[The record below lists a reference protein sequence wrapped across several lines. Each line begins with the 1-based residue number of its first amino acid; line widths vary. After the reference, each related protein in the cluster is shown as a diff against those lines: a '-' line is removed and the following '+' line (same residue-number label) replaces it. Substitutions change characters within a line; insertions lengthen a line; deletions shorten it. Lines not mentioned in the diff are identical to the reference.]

1 MHPASFSD
9 RNNPQRTPEGTPP
22 VVSHQWPRG
31 AAYLSMP
38 GDVGNMKATETKPS
52 ENLNIVIVGH
62 VDHGKSTLLGRLY
75 ADTGSLP
82 DGKLEKVQAICKQ
95 QGKEFEYAF
104 LFDAF
109 LEEQEQGI
117 TIDTARTFF
126 MWKGRQ
132 YIIIDAP
139 GHKEFLKN
147 MISGAARAEAAL
159 LLIDALEGVKEQSK
173 KHGYLLSL
181 LGVRQ
186 FAVVVNKMDLVGYRQ
201 DVFDGIEKEYR
212 EFLGQF
218 KAVPAQFIPV
228 SAKLGDNIAN
238 RSQAMSWYSG
248 PTVLDTL
255 SAFQK
260 ETARSE
266 QPLRLS
272 VQDVY
277 KFDARRII
285 TGRITAGRLKVG
297 DHLVFSPSN
306 KRANIRTVEAFNIE
320 PQPTEGQAG
329 QSIGITLDEQI
340 FVERGEI
347 ASHQEHLPSVSTA
360 FRANLFW
367 LGKKPLEK
375 GRKYLLRVATKEVDC
390 EVASIHRII
399 DTMDLAQQQG
409 SNSVGKNQVAELT
422 LRTKAPVAF
431 DLSASFEATG
441 RFVLVDEYDIAGGGI
456 ITELVHDDQEFLR
469 EEARRRDFAWVKGEV
484 TVEDRAQ
491 QYGHRAAIVLITGG
505 RHTGKSFLARKL
517 EGRLVAD
524 GRHAYLLDGENLRRG
539 LDADLSEEER
549 GQTTEMARRYGE
561 VARLLID
568 TGLIVVSTTNPFGL
582 AYREASEAIR
592 TLVHPAPVIAVHM
605 SKIAEEPPPNTD
617 VVLTGPTDFD
627 AATARILDE
636 LKRRGVLAQAIG
648 AKPIF
653 QYSI

>member
-1 MHPASFSD
+1 MTTQS
-9 RNNPQRTPEGTPP
+9 
-22 VVSHQWPRG
+22 
-31 AAYLSMP
+31 
-38 GDVGNMKATETKPS
+38 TKPS

-218 KAVPAQFIPV
+218 KAVPSQFIPV

-238 RSQAMSWYSG
+238 RSEHMSWYSG
-248 PTVLDTL
+248 PTVLETL
-255 SAFQK
+255 GAFHK

-266 QPLRLS
+266 QPLRLP

-285 TGRITAGRLKVG
+285 TGRIAAGRLKVG

-320 PQPTEGQAG
+320 PQPTDGQAG
-329 QSIGITLDEQI
+329 QSIGLTLDEQI

-347 ASHQEHLPSVSTA
+347 ASHQDHLPLVSTA

-367 LGKKPLEK
+367 LGKRPLEK

-390 EVASIHRII
+390 EIASIHRII

-409 SNSVGKNQVAELT
+409 SNTVSKNQVAELT
-422 LRTKAPVAF
+422 LRTKVPVAF

-469 EEARRRDFAWVKGEV
+469 EEARRRDFAWIKGEV

-491 QYGHRAAIVLITGG
+491 QYGHRAAVVLITGG

-517 EGRLVAD
+517 EARLVAD

-561 VARLLID
+561 VARLLTD
-568 TGLIVVSTTNPFGL
+568 TGLIVVSTTNPFGP
-582 AYREASEAIR
+582 AYREASQAIR
-592 TLVHPAPVIAVHM
+592 TLVHPVPVIAVHM
-605 SKIAEEPPPNTD
+605 SKTAEEPPQNTD
-617 VVLTGPTDFD
+617 VVLSGPTDFD

-636 LKRRGVLAQAIG
+636 LKQRGVLAQAIG

>member
-1 MHPASFSD
+1 MDTCSGGMSTAKS
-9 RNNPQRTPEGTPP
+9 
-22 VVSHQWPRG
+22 
-31 AAYLSMP
+31 
-38 GDVGNMKATETKPS
+38 S
-52 ENLNIVIVGH
+52 EHLNIVIVGH

-82 DGKLEKVQAICKQ
+82 DGKLEKVQAICRQ

-126 MWKGRQ
+126 NWKGRQ

-159 LLIDALEGVKEQSK
+159 LLIDAL
-173 KHGYLLSL
+173 
-181 LGVRQ
+181 
-186 FAVVVNKMDLVGYRQ
+186 VNKMDLVGYRQ
-201 DVFDGIEKEYR
+201 DVFEGIEKEYR

-218 KAVPAQFIPV
+218 GANPEWIVPV

-238 RSQAMSWYSG
+238 RSQAMAWYQG

-255 SAFQK
+255 STFKK
-260 ETARSE
+260 EMVRVE
-266 QPLRLS
+266 QPLRFP

-277 KFDARRII
+277 KFDARRILA
-285 TGRITAGRLKVG
+285 GRITAGRLKIG

-306 KRANIRTVEAFNIE
+306 KRANIRTIEAFNIE
-320 PQPTEGQAG
+320 PVPTSGEAG
-329 QSIGITLDEQI
+329 HSVGITLDEQI

-347 ASHQEHLPSVSTA
+347 ATHQERLPLVSTA
-360 FRANLFW
+360 FKANLFW
-367 LGKKPLEK
+367 LGKQPLEE
-375 GRKYLLRVATKEVDC
+375 GRRYLLRVATREVEC
-390 EVASIHRII
+390 EVAAIHRII
-399 DTMDLAQQQG
+399 DTMDLSQQQG
-409 SNSVGKNQVAELT
+409 SKTVSRNQVAELT
-422 LRTKAPVAF
+422 LRAKAPIAF
-431 DLSASFEATG
+431 DLSSSFEATG

-456 ITELVHDDQEFLR
+456 VTEMIRDDQEVLR

-484 TVEDRAQ
+484 GIEERAQ
-491 QYGHRAAIVLITGG
+491 QYGHRAAIVLISGG
-505 RHTGKSFLARKL
+505 RHTGKSFLAKSL
-517 EGRLVAD
+517 EARLVAD

-539 LDADLSEEER
+539 LDADLAEGQR
-549 GQTTEMARRYGE
+549 GQTMEMARRYGE
-561 VARLLID
+561 VARLLAD

-582 AYREASEAIR
+582 DYAEAAQSIK
-592 TLVHPAPVIAVHM
+592 TLVHPTPVISIHM
-605 SKIAEEPPPNTD
+605 SKLPEEPPANAD
-617 VVLTGPTDFD
+617 IVFSGPADFD
-627 AATARILDE
+627 AATRRILDE

-648 AKPIF
+648 AKPTF

>member
-1 MHPASFSD
+1 ME
-9 RNNPQRTPEGTPP
+9 NQT
-22 VVSHQWPRG
+22 Q
-31 AAYLSMP
+31 
-38 GDVGNMKATETKPS
+38 KPS
-52 ENLNIVIVGH
+52 ESLNIVIVGH

-82 DGKLEKVQAICKQ
+82 DGKLEKVQAICRQ

-126 MWKGRQ
+126 GWKGRH

-147 MISGAARAEAAL
+147 MISGAARAEGAL

-218 KAVPAQFIPV
+218 KAVPQQIIPV

-238 RSQAMSWYSG
+238 RSERMPWYSG
-248 PTVLDTL
+248 PTVLDAL
-255 SAFQK
+255 SAFRK
-260 ETARSE
+260 EPERYE
-266 QPLRLS
+266 QPLRLP

-285 TGRITAGRLKVG
+285 AGRVTAGRLKVG
-297 DHLVFSPSN
+297 DSLVFSPSN
-306 KRANIRTVEAFNIE
+306 KRATIRSIEAFNSD
-320 PQPTEGQAG
+320 PSPVEGHAG
-329 QSIGITLDEQI
+329 QSVGVTLDEQI

-347 ASHQEHLPSVSTA
+347 VSHQEQLPLVSTA
-360 FRANLFW
+360 FRANVFW
-367 LGKKPLEK
+367 LGRKPLE
-375 GRKYLLRVATKEVDC
+375 RARRYQLRVATREVDC
-390 EVASIHRII
+390 EVATIHRII

-409 SNSVGKNQVAELT
+409 SSVVSKNQVAELT
-422 LRTKAPVAF
+422 IRAKTPVAF
-431 DLSASFEATG
+431 DLSASFESTG

-456 ITELVHDDQEFLR
+456 VTELVHDDQEFLR
-469 EEARRRDFAWVKGEV
+469 EEARQRDFAWVKGAV
-484 TVEDRAQ
+484 GVEGRAQ
-491 QYGHRAAIVLITGG
+491 QYGHRAAIVLVTGG
-505 RHTGKSFLARKL
+505 RHTGKSFLARTI
-517 EGRLVAD
+517 EARLVAD
-524 GRHAYLLDGENLRRG
+524 GRHAYLLDGGNLRRG
-539 LDADLSEEER
+539 LDADLSEGER
-549 GQTTEMARRYGE
+549 GQATEMARRYGE
-561 VARLLID
+561 VARLLVD
-568 TGLIVVSTTNPFGL
+568 TGLIVVSTTNPFGM
-582 AYREASEAIR
+582 AYAEAAQAIR
-592 TLVHPAPVIAVHM
+592 TLVHPVPVIAIHM
-605 SKIAEEPPPNTD
+605 SKTPEEVPPNTD
-617 VVLTGPTDFD
+617 IVLSGPADFD
-627 AATARILDE
+627 AATRRILEE

-648 AKPIF
+648 AKPTF

>member
-1 MHPASFSD
+1 M
-9 RNNPQRTPEGTPP
+9 GTAK
-22 VVSHQWPRG
+22 S
-31 AAYLSMP
+31 
-38 GDVGNMKATETKPS
+38 S

-82 DGKLEKVQAICKQ
+82 DGKLEKVQAICRQ

-126 MWKGRQ
+126 MWKGRH

-201 DVFDGIEKEYR
+201 DVFEGIEKEYR
-212 EFLGQF
+212 EFLAQF
-218 KAVPAQFIPV
+218 GAVPERIIPV
-228 SAKLGDNIAN
+228 SAKMGDNIAN
-238 RSQAMSWYSG
+238 RSGTMPWYQG

-255 SAFQK
+255 SLFKK

-266 QPLRLS
+266 QPLRFP

-285 TGRITAGRLKVG
+285 AGRIRPGRLKIG

-306 KRANIRTVEAFNIE
+306 KRANIRSIEAFNVE
-320 PQPTEGQAG
+320 PVLTGAEAG
-329 QSIGITLDEQI
+329 QSVGITLDEQI
-340 FVERGEI
+340 FVERGEV
-347 ASHQEHLPSVSTA
+347 ATHQEQLPLVSTA
-360 FRANLFW
+360 FKANLFW
-367 LGKKPLEK
+367 LGKQPLEQ
-375 GRKYLLRVATKEVDC
+375 GRRYLLRVAT
-390 EVASIHRII
+390 RII
-399 DTMDLAQQQG
+399 DTMDLNQQSG
-409 SNSVGKNQVAELT
+409 SNKVARNQVGELT

-441 RFVLVDEYDIAGGGI
+441 RFVLVDDYDIAGGGI
-456 ITELVHDDQEFLR
+456 VTEMIRDDQEFLR

-484 TVEDRAQ
+484 GIEERAQ

-505 RHTGKSFLARKL
+505 RHTGKSFLAKKL
-517 EGRLVAD
+517 EARLVAD

-539 LDADLSEEER
+539 LDADLAEGER
-549 GQTTEMARRYGE
+549 SQTMEMARRYGE
-561 VARLLID
+561 VARLLAD
-568 TGLIVVSTTNPFGL
+568 TGLIVISTTNPFGM
-582 AYREASEAIR
+582 AYAEAAQAIR
-592 TLVHPAPVIAVHM
+592 TLVHPTPVISIQM
-605 SKIAEEPPPNTD
+605 STLSDEASTNAD
-617 VVLTGPTDFD
+617 LVFTGPADFD
-627 AATARILDE
+627 AATKSILDE
-636 LKRRGVLAQAIG
+636 LRRRGVLAQAIG
-648 AKPIF
+648 AKPTF

>member
-1 MHPASFSD
+1 MNSTA
-9 RNNPQRTPEGTPP
+9 
-22 VVSHQWPRG
+22 VS
-31 AAYLSMP
+31 S
-38 GDVGNMKATETKPS
+38 KPS
-52 ENLNIVIVGH
+52 ESLNIVIVGH

-82 DGKLEKVQAICKQ
+82 DGKLEKVQAICRQ

-126 MWKGRQ
+126 IWKGRQ

-186 FAVVVNKMDLVGYRQ
+186 FAVAVNKMDLVGYRQ
-201 DVFDGIEKEYR
+201 DVFEGIEKEYR

-218 KAVPAQFIPV
+218 GAVPEQIIPV

-238 RSQAMSWYSG
+238 RSQAMAWYKG
-248 PTVLDTL
+248 PTVLDIL
-255 SAFQK
+255 SLFKK
-260 ETARSE
+260 ETVRSE
-266 QPLRLS
+266 QPLRFP

-277 KFDARRII
+277 KFDARRILA
-285 TGRITAGRLKVG
+285 GRIAAGRLKIG

-306 KRANIRTVEAFNIE
+306 KRANVRSIEAFNIE
-320 PQPTEGQAG
+320 PVPTAAEAG
-329 QSIGITLDEQI
+329 HSVGITLDEQI

-347 ASHQEHLPSVSTA
+347 ATHQDQLPLVSTG
-360 FRANLFW
+360 FKANLFW
-367 LGKKPLEK
+367 LGKRPLEK
-375 GRKYLLRVATKEVDC
+375 NRKYLLRVATKEVDC
-390 EVASIHRII
+390 EVAAIHRII
-399 DTMDLAQQQG
+399 DTMDLSQQQG
-409 SNSVGKNQVAELT
+409 STAVNRNQVAELT
-422 LRTKAPVAF
+422 LRTKTPVAF
-431 DLSASFEATG
+431 DLSSSFEATG
-441 RFVLVDEYDIAGGGI
+441 RFVLVDDYDIAGGGI
-456 ITELVHDDQEFLR
+456 VTEMVRDDQEFLR

-484 TVEDRAQ
+484 GIEERAQ

-505 RHTGKSFLARKL
+505 RHTGKSFLAKRL
-517 EGRLVAD
+517 EARLVAD

-539 LDADLSEEER
+539 LDADLSDGER

-561 VARLLID
+561 VARLLAD
-568 TGLIVVSTTNPFGL
+568 TGLIVVSTTNPFGMG
-582 AYREASEAIR
+582 YIEAAQAIR
-592 TLVHPAPVIAVHM
+592 TLVHPTPVISVHM
-605 SKIAEEPPPNTD
+605 SKAPEEVLPNAEI
-617 VVLTGPTDFD
+617 VLSGPTDFD
-627 AATARILDE
+627 AATKRILDE

-648 AKPIF
+648 AKPTF

>member
-1 MHPASFSD
+1 M
-9 RNNPQRTPEGTPP
+9 Q
-22 VVSHQWPRG
+22 V
-31 AAYLSMP
+31 
-38 GDVGNMKATETKPS
+38 NMTKPS

-568 TGLIVVSTTNPFGL
+568 TGLIVVSTTNPFGM

-605 SKIAEEPPPNTD
+605 SKTAEEPPPNTD

-648 AKPIF
+648 AKPVF

>member
-1 MHPASFSD
+1 M
-9 RNNPQRTPEGTPP
+9 GTAK
-22 VVSHQWPRG
+22 S
-31 AAYLSMP
+31 
-38 GDVGNMKATETKPS
+38 S

-82 DGKLEKVQAICKQ
+82 DGKLEKVQAICRQ

-126 MWKGRQ
+126 MWKGRH

-201 DVFDGIEKEYR
+201 DVFEGIEKEYR
-212 EFLGQF
+212 EFLAQF
-218 KAVPAQFIPV
+218 GAVPERIIPV
-228 SAKLGDNIAN
+228 SAKMGDNIAN
-238 RSQAMSWYSG
+238 RSGTMPWYQG

-255 SAFQK
+255 SLFKK

-266 QPLRLS
+266 QPLRFP

-285 TGRITAGRLKVG
+285 AGRITAGRLKIG

-306 KRANIRTVEAFNIE
+306 KRANIRSIEAFNVE
-320 PQPTEGQAG
+320 PVLTGAEAG
-329 QSIGITLDEQI
+329 QSVGITLDEQI
-340 FVERGEI
+340 FVERGEV
-347 ASHQEHLPSVSTA
+347 ATHQEQLPLVSTA
-360 FRANLFW
+360 FKANLFW
-367 LGKKPLEK
+367 LGKQPLEQ
-375 GRKYLLRVATKEVDC
+375 GRRYLLRVATREVEC
-390 EVASIHRII
+390 EVAAIHRII
-399 DTMDLAQQQG
+399 DTMDLTQQSG
-409 SNSVGKNQVAELT
+409 SNKVARNQVGELT

-441 RFVLVDEYDIAGGGI
+441 RFVLVDDYDIAGGGI
-456 ITELVHDDQEFLR
+456 VTEMIRDDQEFLR

-484 TVEDRAQ
+484 GIEERAQ

-505 RHTGKSFLARKL
+505 RHTGKSFLAKKL
-517 EGRLVAD
+517 EARLVAD

-539 LDADLSEEER
+539 LDADLAEGER
-549 GQTTEMARRYGE
+549 SQTMEMARRYGE
-561 VARLLID
+561 VARLLAD
-568 TGLIVVSTTNPFGL
+568 TGLIVVSTTNPFGM
-582 AYREASEAIR
+582 AYAEAAQAIR
-592 TLVHPAPVIAVHM
+592 TLVHPTPVISIQM
-605 SKIAEEPPPNTD
+605 STLSDEASTNAD
-617 VVLTGPTDFD
+617 LVFSGPADFD
-627 AATARILDE
+627 AATKSILDE
-636 LKRRGVLAQAIG
+636 LKRRGVLAHAIG
-648 AKPIF
+648 AKPTF

>member
-1 MHPASFSD
+1 MTTTA
-9 RNNPQRTPEGTPP
+9 
-22 VVSHQWPRG
+22 
-31 AAYLSMP
+31 
-38 GDVGNMKATETKPS
+38 TKPS

-201 DVFDGIEKEYR
+201 DVFKGIEKEYR
-212 EFLGQF
+212 EFLEQF
-218 KAVPAQFIPV
+218 KAVPSQFIPV

-238 RSQAMSWYSG
+238 RSEQMPWYSG
-248 PTVLDTL
+248 STVLETL

-260 ETARSE
+260 EAARSE
-266 QPLRLS
+266 QPLRLP

-329 QSIGITLDEQI
+329 QSIGVTLDEQI

-347 ASHQEHLPSVSTA
+347 ASLQEHLPLVSTA

-367 LGKKPLEK
+367 LGKRPLEK

-390 EVASIHRII
+390 EVATIHRII

-409 SNSVGKNQVAELT
+409 SNAVSKNQVAELT

-431 DLSASFEATG
+431 DLSASFDATG

-469 EEARRRDFAWVKGEV
+469 EEARRRDFAWIKGEV

-491 QYGHRAAIVLITGG
+491 QYGHRAAVVLITGG

-561 VARLLID
+561 VARLLTD

-582 AYREASEAIR
+582 AYREASQAIR

-605 SKIAEEPPPNTD
+605 SKSEEEPPANTD
-617 VVLTGPTDFD
+617 VVLSGPTDFD

-648 AKPIF
+648 AKPVF

>member
-1 MHPASFSD
+1 MS
-9 RNNPQRTPEGTPP
+9 NLTPD
-22 VVSHQWPRG
+22 S
-31 AAYLSMP
+31 
-38 GDVGNMKATETKPS
+38 KPS
-52 ENLNIVIVGH
+52 ESLNIVIVGH

-82 DGKLEKVQAICKQ
+82 DGKLEKVQAICRQ

-126 MWKGRQ
+126 IWKGRQ

-186 FAVVVNKMDLVGYRQ
+186 FAVVVNKMDLVDYRQ

-218 KAVPAQFIPV
+218 KAVPECIIPV

-238 RSQAMSWYSG
+238 RSTNMAWYTG
-248 PTVLDTL
+248 PTVLDQL
-255 SAFQK
+255 SHFKK
-260 ETARSE
+260 EAAQSE
-266 QPLRLS
+266 QPLRFP

-285 TGRITAGRLKVG
+285 AGRITAGKLKVG

-306 KRANIRTVEAFNIE
+306 KRANIRSVEAFNID
-320 PQPTEGQAG
+320 PPPTEGYAG

-347 ASHQEHLPSVSTA
+347 ATHQDQLPSVSTA

-367 LGKKPLEK
+367 LGKRPLER
-375 GRKYLLRVATKEVDC
+375 GRKYQLRVANKEVDC
-390 EVASIHRII
+390 EVATIHRII

-409 SNSVGKNQVAELT
+409 STTVNKNQVAELT
-422 LRTKAPVAF
+422 LRTKTPVAF

-456 ITELVHDDQEFLR
+456 VTELIHDDQEFLR

-484 TVEDRAQ
+484 GVEDRAR
-491 QYGHRAAIVLITGG
+491 QYGHRAAIVLFTGG
-505 RHTGKSFLARKL
+505 RHTGKSLLARQL

-539 LDADLSEEER
+539 LDADLTDEER
-549 GQTTEMARRYGE
+549 GQTDEMARRYGE

-568 TGLIVVSTTNPFGL
+568 TGLIVVSTTNPFGVH
-582 AYREASEAIR
+582 YKEAVQAIR

-605 SKIAEEPPPNTD
+605 SKTSEEPPQNTD
-617 VVLTGPTDFD
+617 IVLSGPTDLD
-627 AATARILDE
+627 KATRQIMEE
-636 LKRRGVLAQAIG
+636 LKRRGVLAEAIG
-648 AKPIF
+648 AKPTF

>member
-1 MHPASFSD
+1 M
-9 RNNPQRTPEGTPP
+9 GTAK
-22 VVSHQWPRG
+22 S
-31 AAYLSMP
+31 
-38 GDVGNMKATETKPS
+38 S

-82 DGKLEKVQAICKQ
+82 DGKLEKVQAICRQ

-126 MWKGRQ
+126 MWKGRY

-201 DVFDGIEKEYR
+201 DVFEGIEKEYR
-212 EFLGQF
+212 EFLAQF
-218 KAVPAQFIPV
+218 GAVPERIIPV

-238 RSQAMSWYSG
+238 RSSTMPWYQG

-255 SAFQK
+255 SLFKK
-260 ETARSE
+260 ETARPE
-266 QPLRLS
+266 QPLRFP

-285 TGRITAGRLKVG
+285 AGRITAGRLKIG

-306 KRANIRTVEAFNIE
+306 KRANIRSIEAFNVE
-320 PQPTEGQAG
+320 PVLTGAEAG
-329 QSIGITLDEQI
+329 QSVGITLDEQI
-340 FVERGEI
+340 FVERGEV
-347 ASHQEHLPSVSTA
+347 ATHQEQLPLVSTA
-360 FRANLFW
+360 FKANLFW
-367 LGKKPLEK
+367 LGKQPLEQ
-375 GRKYLLRVATKEVDC
+375 GRRYLLRVATREVEC
-390 EVASIHRII
+390 EVAAVHRII
-399 DTMDLAQQQG
+399 DTMDLNQQSG
-409 SNSVGKNQVAELT
+409 SNKVARNQVGELT

-441 RFVLVDEYDIAGGGI
+441 RFVLVDDYDIAGGGI
-456 ITELVHDDQEFLR
+456 VTEMIRDDQEFLR

-484 TVEDRAQ
+484 GIEERAQ

-505 RHTGKSFLARKL
+505 RHTGKSFLAKKL
-517 EGRLVAD
+517 EARLVAD

-539 LDADLSEEER
+539 LDADLAEGER
-549 GQTTEMARRYGE
+549 SQTMEMARRYGE
-561 VARLLID
+561 VARLLAD
-568 TGLIVVSTTNPFGL
+568 TGLIVVSTTNPFGM
-582 AYREASEAIR
+582 AYAEAAQAIR
-592 TLVHPAPVIAVHM
+592 TLVHPTPVISIQM
-605 SKIAEEPPPNTD
+605 STLSDEASTNAD
-617 VVLTGPTDFD
+617 LVFSGPADFD
-627 AATARILDE
+627 AATKSILDE
-636 LKRRGVLAQAIG
+636 LKRRGVLAHAIG
-648 AKPIF
+648 AKPTF

>member
-1 MHPASFSD
+1 MKMTMS
-9 RNNPQRTPEGTPP
+9 EIKPP
-22 VVSHQWPRG
+22 
-31 AAYLSMP
+31 
-38 GDVGNMKATETKPS
+38 

-218 KAVPAQFIPV
+218 KAVPSQFIPV

-238 RSQAMSWYSG
+238 RSTTMPWYSG
-248 PTVLDTL
+248 STVLDTL
-255 SAFQK
+255 GAFSK
-260 ETARSE
+260 EAARAE

-329 QSIGITLDEQI
+329 QSIGVTLDEQI

-367 LGKKPLEK
+367 LGKRPLEK

-390 EVASIHRII
+390 EVALIHRII

-409 SNSVGKNQVAELT
+409 SSTVNKNQVAELT

-491 QYGHRAAIVLITGG
+491 QYGHRAAVVLITGG
-505 RHTGKSFLARKL
+505 RHAGKSFLARKL

-549 GQTTEMARRYGE
+549 GQSTEMARRYGE
-561 VARLLID
+561 VARLLTD

-582 AYREASEAIR
+582 AYREASQAIR

-605 SKIAEEPPPNTD
+605 SRTEEAPPPNTD
-617 VVLTGPTDFD
+617 VVLSGPTDFD

>member
-1 MHPASFSD
+1 MSTTTAAS
-9 RNNPQRTPEGTPP
+9 
-22 VVSHQWPRG
+22 
-31 AAYLSMP
+31 
-38 GDVGNMKATETKPS
+38 KPS

-82 DGKLEKVQAICKQ
+82 DGKLEKVQAICRQ

-126 MWKGRQ
+126 IWKGRQ

-218 KAVPAQFIPV
+218 KAVPERIIPV
-228 SAKLGDNIAN
+228 SAKMGDNIAN
-238 RSQAMSWYSG
+238 RSDKMPWYDG

-255 SAFQK
+255 SLFKK
-260 ETARSE
+260 EAARSE
-266 QPLRLS
+266 QPLRLPI
-272 VQDVY
+272 QDVY

-285 TGRITAGRLKVG
+285 TGRITAGKLKVG
-297 DHLVFSPSN
+297 DQLVFSPSN
-306 KRANIRTVEAFNIE
+306 KRANIRSIEAFNID
-320 PQPTEGQAG
+320 PPLTEMQAG
-329 QSIGITLDEQI
+329 QSVGITLDEQI
-340 FVERGEI
+340 FVERGEV
-347 ASHQEHLPSVSTA
+347 ATHPEALPLVSTA

-367 LGKKPLEK
+367 LGKRPLER
-375 GRKYLLRVATKEVDC
+375 GRKYQLRVATKEVDC
-390 EVASIHRII
+390 EVSAIHRII

-409 SNSVGKNQVAELT
+409 SATVNKNQVAELT

-456 ITELVHDDQEFLR
+456 VIELVHDDQESLR

-484 TVEDRAQ
+484 GLEDRAQ
-491 QYGHRAAIVLITGG
+491 QYGHRPAIVLFTGG
-505 RHTGKSFLARKL
+505 RHTGKSFLAKRL
-517 EGRLVAD
+517 ETRLVAD
-524 GRHAYLLDGENLRRG
+524 GRHAYLLDGENLWRG
-539 LDADLSEEER
+539 LDADLTEEER
-549 GQTTEMARRYGE
+549 GQTDEMARRYGE

-582 AYREASEAIR
+582 AYKEAAQAIR

-605 SKIAEEPPPNTD
+605 TKTNEEPPPNTD
-617 VVLTGPTDFD
+617 IIFSGPTDFD
-627 AATARILDE
+627 EATRRIMEE
-636 LKRRGVLAQAIG
+636 LKKRGVLAQAIG
-648 AKPIF
+648 AKPTF

>member
-1 MHPASFSD
+1 MKM
-9 RNNPQRTPEGTPP
+9 TPT
-22 VVSHQWPRG
+22 
-31 AAYLSMP
+31 
-38 GDVGNMKATETKPS
+38 DTKPS

-82 DGKLEKVQAICKQ
+82 DGKLEKVQAICNQ

-159 LLIDALEGVKEQSK
+159 LLIDALEGVREQSK

-218 KAVPAQFIPV
+218 KAVPSQFIPV

-238 RSQAMSWYSG
+238 RSDQMPWYSG
-248 PTVLDTL
+248 STVLETL
-255 SAFQK
+255 GAFQK
-260 ETARSE
+260 EAARSE

-285 TGRITAGRLKVG
+285 AGRIVAGRLQVG

-320 PQPTEGQAG
+320 PPPTEGQAG
-329 QSIGITLDEQI
+329 QSIGVTLDEQI

-367 LGKKPLEK
+367 LGKRPLEK
-375 GRKYLLRVATKEVDC
+375 ERKYLLRVATKEVDC

-409 SNSVGKNQVAELT
+409 SNTVNKNQVAELT
-422 LRTKAPVAF
+422 LRTKTPVAF

-491 QYGHRAAIVLITGG
+491 QYGHRAAVVLITGG
-505 RHTGKSFLARKL
+505 RYTGKSFLARNL

-539 LDADLSEEER
+539 LDADLSDEER

-561 VARLLID
+561 VARLLTD

-582 AYREASEAIR
+582 AYREASQAIR

-605 SKIAEEPPPNTD
+605 SKSEEEPPPNTD
-617 VVLTGPTDFD
+617 VILSGPTDFD

-648 AKPIF
+648 AKPVF

>member
-1 MHPASFSD
+1 MD
-9 RNNPQRTPEGTPP
+9 NQT
-22 VVSHQWPRG
+22 Q
-31 AAYLSMP
+31 
-38 GDVGNMKATETKPS
+38 KPS

-218 KAVPAQFIPV
+218 KAVPSQFIPV

-238 RSQAMSWYSG
+238 RSEQMPWYSG
-248 PTVLDTL
+248 PTVLETL
-255 SAFQK
+255 GAFRK
-260 ETARSE
+260 EAARSE
-266 QPLRLS
+266 QPLRLP

-285 TGRITAGRLKVG
+285 TGRIAAGRLKVG

-329 QSIGITLDEQI
+329 QSIGVTLDEQI

-347 ASHQEHLPSVSTA
+347 AAHQEHLPSVSTA

-367 LGKKPLEK
+367 LGKRPLEK

-409 SNSVGKNQVAELT
+409 SNTVNKNQVAELT

-491 QYGHRAAIVLITGG
+491 QYGHRAAVVLITGG
-505 RHTGKSFLARKL
+505 RHTGKSLLARNL

-539 LDADLSEEER
+539 LDADLSEAER

-561 VARLLID
+561 VARLLTD

-582 AYREASEAIR
+582 AYQEASQVIR

-605 SKIAEEPPPNTD
+605 SKTEEEPPPNTD
-617 VVLTGPTDFD
+617 VVLSGPTDFD

-648 AKPIF
+648 AKPVF

>member
-1 MHPASFSD
+1 MIQA
-9 RNNPQRTPEGTPP
+9 NNK
-22 VVSHQWPRG
+22 S
-31 AAYLSMP
+31 
-38 GDVGNMKATETKPS
+38 S
-52 ENLNIVIVGH
+52 EHLNIVIVGH

-82 DGKLEKVQAICKQ
+82 DGKLEKVQAICRQ

-126 MWKGRQ
+126 TWKGRQ

-201 DVFDGIEKEYR
+201 EVFEGIEKEYR

-218 KAVPAQFIPV
+218 KAVPERIIPV
-228 SAKLGDNIAN
+228 SAKLGDNIVS
-238 RSQAMSWYSG
+238 RSENMSWYSG

-255 SAFQK
+255 SLFQK

-266 QPLRLS
+266 QPLRLP

-285 TGRITAGRLKVG
+285 AGRIAAGRLKVG
-297 DHLVFSPSN
+297 DQLVFSPSN
-306 KRANIRTVEAFNIE
+306 KRANIKSVEAFNVE
-320 PQPTEGQAG
+320 PVPTEAHAG
-329 QSIGITLDEQI
+329 ESVGITLDEQI
-340 FVERGEI
+340 FVERGEV
-347 ASHQEHLPSVSTA
+347 ASHQGELPLVSTA
-360 FRANLFW
+360 FRVNLFW
-367 LGKKPLEK
+367 LGRRPLER
-375 GRKYLLRVATKEVDC
+375 GRKYILRVATKEVDC
-390 EVASIHRII
+390 EVATIHRII
-399 DTMDLAQQQG
+399 DTMDLNQQQG
-409 SNSVGKNQVAELT
+409 GESVGKNQVAELT

-431 DLSASFEATG
+431 DLSSSFEGTG

-456 ITELVHDDQEFLR
+456 VTEMIRDDQEFLR

-484 TVEDRAQ
+484 GIEERAQ
-491 QYGHRAAIVLITGG
+491 QFGHRAAIVLVTGG
-505 RHTGKSFLARKL
+505 RHTGKSFLAKKL
-517 EGRLVAD
+517 EARLVAD

-539 LDADLSEEER
+539 LDADLSETER
-549 GQTTEMARRYGE
+549 SQTAEMARRYGE

-582 AYREASEAIR
+582 AYAEAVQAIR

-605 SKIAEEPPPNTD
+605 SKAPEEPPPGTD
-617 VVLTGPTDFD
+617 IALSGPTDFD
-627 AATARILDE
+627 AATREILDE

-648 AKPIF
+648 AKPTF

>member
-1 MHPASFSD
+1 MSSTA
-9 RNNPQRTPEGTPP
+9 
-22 VVSHQWPRG
+22 VS
-31 AAYLSMP
+31 A
-38 GDVGNMKATETKPS
+38 KPS

-126 MWKGRQ
+126 IWKGRQ

-201 DVFDGIEKEYR
+201 DVFDRIEKEYR

-218 KAVPAQFIPV
+218 GAIPDRIIPV

-238 RSQAMSWYSG
+238 RGQSMPWYIG

-255 SAFQK
+255 SLFKK

-266 QPLRLS
+266 QPLRFS

-285 TGRITAGRLKVG
+285 AGRIAAGRLKIG

-306 KRANIRTVEAFNIE
+306 KRANIRSVEAFNVE
-320 PQPTEGQAG
+320 PVPTGAEAG
-329 QSIGITLDEQI
+329 QSVGITLDEQI

-347 ASHQEHLPSVSTA
+347 ASHQEHLPLVSTA
-360 FRANLFW
+360 IRANLFW
-367 LGKKPLEK
+367 LGRRPLEK
-375 GRKYLLRVATKEVDC
+375 GRKYVLRVATKEVDC
-390 EVASIHRII
+390 EVAAIHRII
-399 DTMDLAQQQG
+399 DTMDLNQQQG
-409 SNSVGKNQVAELT
+409 GASVARNQVAELT
-422 LRTKAPVAF
+422 IRTKAPVAF
-431 DLSASFEATG
+431 DLSASFETTG

-456 ITELVHDDQEFLR
+456 VTEMVHDDQEFLR

-484 TVEDRAQ
+484 GIEERAQ
-491 QYGHRAAIVLITGG
+491 QYGHRAAIVLVTGG
-505 RHTGKSFLARKL
+505 RHTGKSFLAKKL
-517 EGRLVAD
+517 EAQLVAD

-539 LDADLSEEER
+539 LDADLTEIER
-549 GQTTEMARRYGE
+549 GKTTEMARRYGE

-568 TGLIVVSTTNPFGL
+568 TGLIVVSTTNPFGMG
-582 AYREASEAIR
+582 YIEAAQAIR

-605 SKIAEEPPPNTD
+605 SKTPEEVPPNTD
-617 VVLTGPTDFD
+617 IVLSGPSDFD
-627 AATARILDE
+627 AATRRILEE

-648 AKPIF
+648 AKPTF

>member
-1 MHPASFSD
+1 M
-9 RNNPQRTPEGTPP
+9 GTAK
-22 VVSHQWPRG
+22 S
-31 AAYLSMP
+31 
-38 GDVGNMKATETKPS
+38 S

-82 DGKLEKVQAICKQ
+82 DGKLEKVQAICRQ

-126 MWKGRQ
+126 MWKGRH

-201 DVFDGIEKEYR
+201 DVFEGIEKEYR
-212 EFLGQF
+212 EFLAQF
-218 KAVPAQFIPV
+218 GAVPERIIPV
-228 SAKLGDNIAN
+228 SAKMGDNIAN
-238 RSQAMSWYSG
+238 RSGTMPWYQG

-255 SAFQK
+255 SLFKK
-260 ETARSE
+260 ETARPE
-266 QPLRLS
+266 QPLRFP

-285 TGRITAGRLKVG
+285 AGRITAGRLKIG

-306 KRANIRTVEAFNIE
+306 KRANIRSIEAFNVE
-320 PQPTEGQAG
+320 PVLTGAEAG
-329 QSIGITLDEQI
+329 QSVGITLDEQI
-340 FVERGEI
+340 FVERGEV
-347 ASHQEHLPSVSTA
+347 ATHQEQLPLVSTA
-360 FRANLFW
+360 FKANLFW
-367 LGKKPLEK
+367 LGKQPLEQ
-375 GRKYLLRVATKEVDC
+375 GRRYLLRVATREVEC
-390 EVASIHRII
+390 EVAAIHRII
-399 DTMDLAQQQG
+399 DTMDLNQQSG
-409 SNSVGKNQVAELT
+409 SNKVARNQVGELT

-441 RFVLVDEYDIAGGGI
+441 RFVLVDDYDIAGGGI
-456 ITELVHDDQEFLR
+456 VTEMIRDDQEFLR

-484 TVEDRAQ
+484 GIEERAQ

-505 RHTGKSFLARKL
+505 RHTGKSFLAKKL
-517 EGRLVAD
+517 EARLVAD

-539 LDADLSEEER
+539 LDADLADGER
-549 GQTTEMARRYGE
+549 SQTMEMARRYGE
-561 VARLLID
+561 VARLLAD
-568 TGLIVVSTTNPFGL
+568 TGLIVVSTTNPFGM
-582 AYREASEAIR
+582 AYAEAAQAIR
-592 TLVHPAPVIAVHM
+592 TLVHPTPVISIQM
-605 SKIAEEPPPNTD
+605 STISDEASTNAD
-617 VVLTGPTDFD
+617 LVFTGPADFD
-627 AATARILDE
+627 AATKSILDE

-648 AKPIF
+648 AKPTF